1 MDISLVTAEGKLLLS
16 TSTSKFPIAPDYTGI
31 GSASGVITIT
41 YYYEAVIQAATE
53 TTPAVTEKKSKS
65 FTRNVEFSRE

>member
-1 MDISLVTAEGKLLLS
+1 MVTADGKILLS
-16 TSTSKFPIAPDYTGI
+16 TSTSTFPIAADYTGI

-53 TTPAVTEKKSKS
+53 TTPAITEKKSKS
-65 FTRNVEFSRE
+65 FTRNVEFSKE